1 MKLRLIALVLA
12 AHCAAIAT
20 ADIAFG
26 KKWYEANAD
35 KHGTTLVGWKQ
46 FYMGAN
52 VAIPVTVTD
61 AGGESVM
68 LQPKDVI
75 VKPGTYIDYGTPRIL
90 SEADMWETYGAPMFD
105 VRNAGSRIDLEK
117 DGGVWVYN
125 NWDWEDI
132 TGVTYEL
139 ERGIWPF
146 FDKKDSNY
154 DDVNDWLEAHAN
166 RQWVLIPTGKLPQKG
181 THTFT
186 VRVSAVGAKADFAV
200 SFTMNPDQK
209 AKAAT
214 VFFNA
219 NGGKV
224 SECGRVVKLNAA
236 VGDLPVPEKRT
247 GYKFKGWY
255 TSKTKGTKIAAST
268 KVTKSMTLYAQ
279 WTPRKYKVWSWS
291 SDGSC
296 NEYAKL
302 TGLGKYAVG
311 SKVTIK
317 ATPRSKDWVFGCWDW
332 GFESE
337 EGVSWKKLVENIQN
351 TTLTFTMPPGNVQ
364 LVGYCLKKGEDYAPK
379 FKFYGAEDEN
389 GTWLVRKD
397 AKELGIYIESQSY
410 AKLNTNKSIPAG
422 MKLVKDV
429 ANSSGYYCQYILK
442 VSDWSKLPKGTVKT
456 VKLTATNRSGRKT
469 TKSFKVIMPNKTQAV
484 GKGVLELDT
493 SIGYELRAGIRFNW
507 KDLGIS
513 AAEGWT
519 ISSITG
525 IPGLAWNAAKQK
537 MTGVPSKAGIY
548 AATFKVTNG
557 RTTYVATA
565 TFEVY
570 ALPKAMVGTFYGTT
584 KFLSQ
589 WWEHSEEAGEDIKVE
604 SYDMTKWSERV
615 VVTVSSDGKVTA
627 KVGSVTFSA
636 TGLTEDQKH
645 DTYTVS
651 MDASKETKT
660 AVSVERLTLSISPY
674 ASSFED
680 AVTGRYERGGW
691 TKDRPTGAL
700 EESYVFARKNA
711 AATDKKAKKI
721 AAKYAKFGKQGLIV
735 FKNSGSEDGSAYSLG
750 CPNCVKDGDKLTKS
764 VFVAIDKAGKAT
776 LSGKIGGTTVSGT
789 AYLSYE
795 GERVYARFFS
805 SRFVIEIE
813 GLTTYIIKDGS
824 LDGRV
829 WKR

>member
-1 MKLRLIALVLA
+1 MKLRLIALALA
-12 AHCAAIAT
+12 AQFAAT
-20 ADIAFG
+20 ASAGIAFG

-35 KHGTTLVGWKQ
+35 KYGTTLVGWTQ

-68 LQPKDVI
+68 LQPKDI
-75 VKPGTYIDYGTPRIL
+75 AIKPGTYIDYGTPRIL
-90 SEADMWETYGAPMFD
+90 SEAEMWETYGTQIFD

-125 NWDWEDI
+125 NWEWEDI

-139 ERGIWPF
+139 EKGIWPF

-186 VRVSAVGAKADFAV
+186 VRVSAGGAKADFAV
-200 SFTMNPDQK
+200 SFTMTPDQK

-214 VFFNA
+214 VLFNA

-236 VGDLPVPEKRT
+236 VGELPVPEKRT

-255 TSKTKGTKIAAST
+255 TSKTKGTKVTALT
-268 KVTKSMTLYAQ
+268 KVTKTMTLYAR
-279 WTPRKYKVWSWS
+279 WTGKKYWVR
-291 SDGSC
+291 DCGG
-296 NEYAKL
+296 NGNGYAKL

-337 EGVSWKKLVENIQN
+337 EGLSRKKLVENIQN
-351 TTLTFTMPPGNVQ
+351 TTLTFTMPPGDAEV
-364 LVGYCLKKGEDYAPK
+364 VGYCVKKSEDHAPK
-379 FKFYGAEDEN
+379 FTFHGAEDDD
-389 GTWLVRKD
+389 GTWLVRED
-397 AKELGIYIESQSY
+397 AEGLVIHIESQSY

-422 MKLVKDV
+422 MKLVKDL
-429 ANSSGYYCQYILK
+429 ANWSGYCCQYILK
-442 VSDWSKLPKGTVKT
+442 VTDWSKLPKGTVKT
-456 VKLTATNRSGRKT
+456 VKLTAMNRSGKKT
-469 TKSFKVIMPNKTQAV
+469 TKSFKVIMPNKMQAV
-484 GKGVLELDT
+484 VKGVLDLPISDGYDLQAGVKFNGSNLVDT
-493 SIGYELRAGIRFNW
+493 AS
-507 KDLGIS
+507 
-513 AAEGWT
+513 GWT
-519 ISSITG
+519 VSSVTG
-525 IPGLAWNAAKQK
+525 IPGLTWNAAKQK
-537 MTGVPSKAGIY
+537 LTGVPSKAGVY
-548 AATFKVTNG
+548 VATFKVTNG
-557 RTTYVATA
+557 KTTYVATA
-565 TFEVY
+565 PFFVN

-584 KFLSQ
+584 KFLSR
-589 WWEHSEEAGEDIKVE
+589 WLEYSDEGGEDIMVE

-615 VVTVSSDGKVTA
+615 IVTVSSDGKVTA
-627 KVGSVTFSA
+627 KIGDVSFKA
-636 TGLTEDQKH
+636 TGLTED
-645 DTYTVS
+645 DDGRYAVS
-651 MDASKETKT
+651 MDSSKETST
-660 AVSVERLTLSISPY
+660 RVSVERLHLTLDPG
-674 ASSFED
+674 ALATD
-680 AVTGRYERGGW
+680 DVVTGIYERGVW
-691 TKDRPTGAL
+691 TKARPTGAL

-711 AATDKKAKKI
+711 AATNAKAKKI

-735 FKNSGSEDGSAYSLG
+735 FKNSDSEDGSAYSLG
-750 CPNCVKDGDKLTKS
+750 CPGCVKDGDKLTKS
-764 VFVAIDKAGKAT
+764 VFVKIDKSGKAT
-776 LSGKIGGTTVSGT
+776 LSGKIGGTKVSGT
-789 AYLSYE
+789 AHLSFE
-795 GERVYARFFS
+795 LEDIFYARFFS
-805 SRFVIEIE
+805 GEFVIEIE
-813 GLTTYIIKDGS
+813 GLTKYIIKDGS